1 MNALADYSH
10 LMDIPSVLQH
20 YLKMVVED
28 KPDDVVSYL
37 LEKIESDPWKPKEE
51 EEGTEEKKD

>member
-10 LMDIPSVLQH
+10 LADIPSVLQY

-28 KPDDVVSYL
+28 KPDDVVKYL
-37 LEKIESDPWKPKEE
+37 LEKIESNPWKQ
-51 EEGTEEKKD
+51 EGEEEKKD